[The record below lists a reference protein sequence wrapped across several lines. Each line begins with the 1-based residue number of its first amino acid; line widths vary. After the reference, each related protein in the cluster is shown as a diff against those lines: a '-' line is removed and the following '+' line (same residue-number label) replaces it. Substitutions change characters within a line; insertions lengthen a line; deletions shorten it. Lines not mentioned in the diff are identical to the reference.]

1 MRLTLRTL
9 LAWLDD
15 TLPPKDVARIGRQL
29 QKSKFAQDLGQ
40 RIQRVIRQRRLTVPG
55 MGANTPIDANV
66 ISAYLDNNLPPE
78 QIAAVESLCIN
89 SDVHLAEV
97 AACHQILVLLEQ
109 PVEISPQQYSAMYR
123 LVKGNESRIP
133 SDHQIH
139 ELFANQSRQGRIE
152 TGSRLPTG
160 KKHADTASILN
171 ELKSNRS
178 GGRLL
183 ILTNCML
190 IMSLAA
196 FAYWL
201 NSMAGTQQTLITK
214 APASISEPTGANEK
228 SQPEMK
234 SAIAEINPNAADIKP
249 EVEITRP
256 AEPEPAKVVVE
267 TNPVA
272 EKPARKPVANNQP
285 MATESLP
292 ISEVLSR
299 SKNAIL
305 LYSESG
311 PGVAANENGWKLIP
325 ADFKAESGRI
335 RFADPEPVSI
345 ALSEGEL
352 GILSGTE
359 LEWNSKSADQN
370 TTALIH
376 SGTIRLVSSGPIAF
390 LLKISPEKE
399 LHFKLSANSAC
410 IVKTMPFADFSMTN
424 SLKNRPI
431 QLICEKGSCVIESGP
446 VAMPIKSELASGQAV
461 LLQSGKENGWQFSQ
475 VMEVNKSGWPTEVT
489 SLQLTSQQIARY
501 LKRERP
507 LASKLME
514 ATADMQKPVRDQAVK
529 IAMWAGR
536 DDLLLQSSNEA
547 GSGDLRRSVITALRD
562 GLEMGDASSVT
573 FLTDL
578 VKTMQNPEISG
589 IRLRQFITRPGE
601 ALSELSPKDLVE
613 SLQDMNVLVR
623 ELALDHLKSIS
634 GRDSLEY
641 NPDMPEMSA
650 INAWARWLE
659 AQSPEK

>member
-139 ELFANQSRQGRIE
+139 EQIANQSRQGRIE

-183 ILTNCML
+183 ILTNFML

-201 NSMAGTQQTLITK
+201 NSLAGTQQTLITK

-249 EVEITRP
+249 ELEIARP

-267 TNPVA
+267 TKPVA
-272 EKPARKPVANNQP
+272 EKPATKPVANNQP
-285 MATESLP
+285 MAAESLP

-305 LYSESG
+305 LYSETG
-311 PGVAANENGWKLIP
+311 PGVAANENGWKLIT

-390 LLKISPEKE
+390 LLKISPEME

-461 LLQSGKENGWQFSQ
+461 MLQFGKENGWQLGQ
-475 VMEVNKSGWPTEVT
+475 VMEINRSGWPTEVT
-489 SLQLTSQQIARY
+489 SLQLTSQQIVRY

-514 ATADMQKPVRDQAVK
+514 ATADMQKSVRDQAVK

-547 GSGDLRRSVITALRD
+547 GSGDLRRSVITSLRD

-601 ALSELSPKDLVE
+601 ASSELSPKDLVE